1 MWSTSTDHRRG
12 LAHRGGC
19 APRGCA
25 RAPAWELGVARY
37 LSDLGTARSIG
48 NGAQHG
54 PAQGGRRAGASR
66 PRADLHQR
74 RRFWF
79 IPARTDACRDSRG
92 RARGRRRLCSRSAT
106 QFGQTDGTAAAAAA
120 AAATAPART
129 RHAVVAAAGN
139 DRRCER

>member
-1 MWSTSTDHRRG
+1 MWSTSIDHRRG

-25 RAPAWELGVARY
+25 RAPAWELSVARY
-37 LSDLGTARSIG
+37 LSDLGTAWSIG
-48 NGAQHG
+48 NGTQLW

-66 PRADLHQR
+66 PRADERQR
-74 RRFWF
+74 RRFRF
-79 IPARTDACRDSRG
+79 IPARRDARRDSRG
-92 RARGRRRLCSRSAT
+92 RVHGRRRRRSRSAT
-106 QFGQTDGTAAAAAA
+106 RFGQTDGTAAAAAA

-129 RHAVVAAAGN
+129 AAGN